1 VQAPSGAP
9 EWLEAFTAAERPDLW
24 SQARDRQLFDS
35 VWPAYNHHGNH
46 TGQYF
51 GSLFPRH
58 ADLQFL
64 FVDGRRDRI
73 IARGRTIPF
82 RWDGTLENL
91 PAGID
96 ALGLQ
101 AIAEQD
107 SPTALSALAAEVD
120 ADYQGGGLSGLVIAT
135 MAVVADRN
143 GLASLVAPVR
153 PSLKDRYPLIPIERY
168 ARWRREDGLP
178 FDPWVRVHA
187 RLGARILRPEPR
199 SLEITAPR
207 SDWEAWTEMVLP
219 DDGEY
224 VFPGGLAPLSVTGDV
239 GSYWEP
245 NIWVQHEVRL
255 CAACYVSLLR
265 AV

>member
-1 VQAPSGAP
+1 MEVPAGAP
-9 EWLEAFTAAERPDLW
+9 EWLEACTAAERPDLW
-24 SQARDRQLFDS
+24 SQARDQGLFDS

-46 TGQYF
+46 TGRYF
-51 GSLFPRH
+51 SSLFPRH
-58 ADLQFL
+58 ADLQIL
-64 FVDGRRDRI
+64 FVDGRCDRI

-101 AIAEQD
+101 AIAEPD
-107 SPTALSALAAEVD
+107 HPTALSALAAEVN
-120 ADYQGGGLSGLVIAT
+120 ADYQGGGLSGLLVAA
-135 MAVVADRN
+135 MAAVARN
-143 GLASLVAPVR
+143 HGLAPLVAPVR

-168 ARWRREDGLP
+168 AGWRREDGLP

-187 RLGARILRPEPR
+187 RLGAVILRPAPR

-207 SDWEAWTEMVLP
+207 SDWETWTDMAFPE
-219 DDGEY
+219 DGEY
-224 VFPGGLAPLSVTGDV
+224 VFPGGLAPLHVNGDV

-245 NIWVQHEVRL
+245 NIWMRHDVGP
-255 CAACYVSLLR
+255 
-265 AV
+265 